1 VWPTL
6 ASCATGDDRWAGHA
20 APNGDYDLHTL
31 GRSILRYL
39 GDIVRQYGDSAENP
53 IKFYIRRTSADQKI
67 SVVYSGKAYSVGP
80 YQDDSEHTIGTDNTL
95 PILALLEQLL
105 NLRKS
110 AKEITS
116 SPTAILVP

>member
-1 VWPTL
+1 MQITIY
-6 ASCATGDDRWAGHA
+6 T
-20 APNGDYDLHTL
+20 
-31 GRSILRYL
+31 RSVEGIIRYL
-39 GDIVRQYGDSAENP
+39 GDIVRQYGDSPENP
-53 IKFYIRRTSADQKI
+53 IKFYIRGGARADEKI
-67 SVVYSGKAYSVGP
+67 SVLYNGKAYSVGP

-116 SPTAILVP
+116 SPTAVLVP